1 MTIDD
6 ELAKGIAAVRAG
18 QRELARQHLQKVLLT
33 DSKNES
39 AWLWLSGVVETRTQ
53 KRDCLQIVLS
63 INPDNTAAR
72 RGLEELA
79 QSEAAD
85 FLSTFE
91 PHRPPAAPTPPPAP
105 AVAPTPAP
113 IISAPPPIVGTPASF
128 DEPPAEMFQPLPI
141 ELDQPLPGF
150 GFAPMVTEVSPEPS
164 AVASSPTS
172 NVPKPPQNLEAPCA
186 FCGTPTQ
193 STGECSNCGTE
204 QTFDCPNCGHVLDV
218 RENWICECGHSFE
231 NFLTPERKLDRER
244 LAQMYSDRDFPAA
257 AVKQWKAALPTSRR
271 PQLLHAAIGRV
282 YDNLGLYEQAEMHY
296 RLSKQK

>member
-63 INPDNTAAR
+63 INPDNSAAR

-91 PHRPPAAPTPPPAP
+91 PHKPPPAP
-105 AVAPTPAP
+105 PAPPPVAPTPAP
-113 IISAPPPIVGTPASF
+113 AAPTSSLASF
-128 DEPPAEMFQPLPI
+128 EEPPAAMFEPVPI
-141 ELDQPLPGF
+141 ELDQPMAGF
-150 GFAPMVTEVSPEPS
+150 GFAPMVAEVAPEP
-164 AVASSPTS
+164 APVLGNIPA

-271 PQLLHAAIGRV
+271 PQQLHAAIGRV

>member
-91 PHRPPAAPTPPPAP
+91 PHKPPPAP
-105 AVAPTPAP
+105 PAPPVTPTPAP
-113 IISAPPPIVGTPASF
+113 AAPASSMASF
-128 DEPPAEMFQPLPI
+128 EEPPAAMFEPVPI
-141 ELDQPLPGF
+141 ELDQPMAGF
-150 GFAPMVTEVSPEPS
+150 GFAPMVTEVAPEP
-164 AVASSPTS
+164 APVLGNMPT

-218 RENWICECGHSFE
+218 RENWICECGHSFQ
-231 NFLTPERKLDRER
+231 NFLDREGKLDRER

-271 PQLLHAAIGRV
+271 PQQLHAAIGRV